1 MRQEDQMKAG
11 AVVMGIIAFSVVI
24 LTMLSLCGCT
34 TIRHVPV
41 ESVRTEYRD
50 NVREV
55 HTTDSATDIRFVYVK
70 GDTVIDW
77 RDRVKWK
84 ERIVRD
90 SIYIERVDSISVP
103 YPVEKPLTRWQQ
115 TKMDFGGMALGGV
128 AVAVCIA
135 VVWLIKKIRK

>member
-50 NVREV
+50 NVGEV

>member
-1 MRQEDQMKAG
+1 MKAG

-24 LTMLSLCGCT
+24 LTMLSPCGCT
-34 TIRHVPV
+34 TTRHVPV

-55 HTTDSATDIRFVYVK
+55 HTTDSVTDTRFVYVK

-84 ERIVRD
+84 ERIVHD
-90 SIYIERVDSISVP
+90 LIYIERVDSIPVP

-128 AVAVCIA
+128 AAAVCIA
-135 VVWLIKKIRK
+135 VVWLIKKNRK